1 MVTWLAFSWGFVKYM
16 AVQPPWTLPAPI
28 GAFLTTGG
36 DWRAVILCL
45 VNILISTAIYYPFMR
60 MYDRDQLKKENCE
73 NISEWLQ
80 FMVGENMNGGVAV
93 SDIETSIFTIITSAG
108 EARTLLYE
116 AVDKARAGKISES
129 KQCMIAADK
138 QLKSAHDVQTE
149 LITRDLNG
157 SLPMSLL
164 LVHAQDQ
171 LMTTMSEQS
180 LIGQMIGL
188 IQDISEKD
196 GN

>member
-1 MVTWLAFSWGFVKYM
+1 MTS
-16 AVQPPWTLPAPI
+16 
-28 GAFLTTGG
+28 
-36 DWRAVILCL
+36 
-45 VNILISTAIYYPFMR
+45 IYGR
-60 MYDRDQLKKENCE
+60 REH
-73 NISEWLQ
+73 EW
-80 FMVGENMNGGVAV
+80 GVAV

>member
-1 MVTWLAFSWGFVKYM
+1 M

-93 SDIETSIFTIITSAG
+93 SDIETSFLPSSLAL
-108 EARTLLYE
+108 AR
-116 AVDKARAGKISES
+116 
-129 KQCMIAADK
+129 
-138 QLKSAHDVQTE
+138 
-149 LITRDLNG
+149 
-157 SLPMSLL
+157 
-164 LVHAQDQ
+164 LVHCYMR
-171 LMTTMSEQS
+171 LLTR
-180 LIGQMIGL
+180 LGL
-188 IQDISEKD
+188 ARYRKV
-196 GN
+196 NNA